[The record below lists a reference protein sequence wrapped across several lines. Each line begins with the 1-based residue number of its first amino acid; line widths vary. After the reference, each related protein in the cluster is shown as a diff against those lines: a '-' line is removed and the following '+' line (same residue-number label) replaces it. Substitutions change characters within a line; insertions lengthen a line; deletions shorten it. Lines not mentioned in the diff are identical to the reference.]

1 MISKIEVE
9 RFTLSSSKPFDQV
22 VAALNSAVGH
32 PDMAEFWKSTHRAQS
47 DAELQNTIEKGLGRT
62 GLMLFVEFD
71 HGAIVRKGTGGAT
84 PRMIR
89 FVIGNPLIMRE
100 MAKHVPDAG
109 SYAPVTILIEE
120 RTDGVH
126 LAYDRMASFF
136 DPSRNEEA
144 LKVARDLDSEV
155 ESLGRPQPRSLAG
168 MSYSEDASCTIM
180 QTCKTTI
187 TRVTDSHTVTLT
199 PTLPES
205 PRAATFC
212 GS

>member
-47 DAELQNTIEKGLGRT
+47 DAELQNIIEKGLGRT

-71 HGAIVRKGTGGAT
+71 HGAIVRKGTGRDT

-109 SYAPVTILIEE
+109 SYAPVTVLVDE
-120 RTDGVH
+120 RADGIH
-126 LAYDRMASFF
+126 LSYDRMASLLA
-136 DPSRNEEA
+136 PYNNPEA
-144 LKVARDLDSEV
+144 LKVARDLDEKV
-155 ESLGRPQPRSLAG
+155 EALLSAAAG
-168 MSYSEDASCTIM
+168 
-180 QTCKTTI
+180 
-187 TRVTDSHTVTLT
+187 
-199 PTLPES
+199 
-205 PRAATFC
+205 
-212 GS
+212 